1 MIKAQGFGLTDVGMV
16 REHNEDSFL
25 VDNEA
30 SLYIVCDGV
39 GGRNAGE
46 VASQMGVD
54 LIRDHF
60 TKNLGQDSGFIG
72 DVANS
77 LNKATNRLGSAI
89 RLANQVVHESAK
101 SKPTLQGM
109 GSTVVA
115 AYFEDNTLSL
125 AHAGDSRAY
134 LIRDGEITQLTE
146 DHSLVNE
153 QLRSGLI
160 TKEQARLSE
169 IKNIITRALGPEP
182 EVNVELAEHELES
195 GDAVLLCS
203 DGLSNMVPDEMLLS
217 TLVEANRID
226 KACVQLIQIAK
237 DNGGD
242 DNITAVIIHAEKSG
256 IFSFFKKLSV

>member
-1 MIKAQGFGLTDVGMV
+1 MKTQGFGLTDVGMV

-25 VDNEA
+25 VDNDA
-30 SLYIVCDGV
+30 SLFIVCDGV

-46 VASQMGVD
+46 IASQMGVD
-54 LIRDHF
+54 IIRDHF
-60 TKNLGQDSGFIG
+60 TKNLGQNTGFIG
-72 DVANS
+72 AFDDS
-77 LNKATNRLGSAI
+77 FGQATNRLASAI

-101 SKPTLQGM
+101 SKPNLHGM
-109 GSTVVA
+109 GATVVA
-115 AYFEDNTLSL
+115 VYFDGTTLSL

-134 LIRDGEITQLTE
+134 LIREGNITQLTE

-160 TKEQARLSE
+160 TKEQARLSD
-169 IKNIITRALGPEP
+169 IKNIITRALGPELDIK
-182 EVNVELAEHELES
+182 VELAEHKLEGRDS
-195 GDAVLLCS
+195 ILLCS

-217 TLVEANRID
+217 KMIAADRID
-226 KACVQLIQIAK
+226 RACLELIQTAK

-242 DNITAVIIHAEKSG
+242 DNITAVIVQTEKSG

>member
-1 MIKAQGFGLTDVGMV
+1 MKAQGFGLTDVGMV

-30 SLYIVCDGV
+30 SLYIACDGV

-54 LIRDHF
+54 IIRDHF
-60 TKNLGQDSGFIG
+60 TKNFGKDSGFIG
-72 DVANS
+72 TVDNS
-77 LNKATNRLGSAI
+77 LNQATNRLGSAV

-101 SKPTLQGM
+101 SKPNLQGM

-115 AYFEDNTLSL
+115 AYFDGATLSL

-134 LIRDGEITQLTE
+134 LIRNGEISHLTD
-146 DHSLVNE
+146 DHSLVND
-153 QLRSGLI
+153 QLKAGLI
-160 TKEQARLSE
+160 TEEQARLSD

-195 GDAVLLCS
+195 GDTVLLCS

-217 TLVEANRID
+217 TLVEADRMD
-226 KACVQLIQIAK
+226 RACVQLIQIAK

-256 IFSFFKKLSV
+256 IYSFFKKLSV